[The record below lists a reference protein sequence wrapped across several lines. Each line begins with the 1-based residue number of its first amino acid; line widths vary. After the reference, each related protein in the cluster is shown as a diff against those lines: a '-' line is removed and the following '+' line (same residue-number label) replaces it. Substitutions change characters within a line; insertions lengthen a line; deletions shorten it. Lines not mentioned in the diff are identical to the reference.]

1 MFILYSNIDYINN
14 HMKLKKIKVNNEF
27 FNIYFKSGVFLP
39 TATTDFLIKGFLK
52 KKSKLKKKKIYFRP
66 KN

>member
-1 MFILYSNIDYINN
+1 
-14 HMKLKKIKVNNEF
+14 MKLKKIKVNNEF

-52 KKSKLKKKKIYFRP
+52 NKSKLKKKKNFRFRMW
-66 KN
+66 